1 MNPTNDPTLVSWV
14 ETAQGSD
21 FPIQNLPW
29 GIFSTAD
36 RAPRAG
42 IAIGDRVLDAAVLA
56 DAGLLGDLP
65 AGVFATGV
73 LNNFIALG
81 PETWSRVRAAVS
93 DLLRADTARLR
104 DDAALRAAALL
115 PAASVKLHLPIR
127 VEGYTD
133 FYSSRE
139 HATNVG
145 RMFRPDGEPLLPNW
159 LHIPIGYSGRAS
171 TIVVSGT
178 PIHRPLGQTRAPSDP
193 TPSFGPCRK
202 LDFELEMAAIVG
214 VPNEMGRPMTMA
226 EADRAIFGFALFN
239 DWSARDIQQWEYVP
253 LGPFQAKVFAS
264 TLSPW
269 IVTAEALAVA
279 RVEGPRQEPEPLPYL
294 RQSGAMNF
302 DVELEVAL
310 TPAGGSEPTVISRSN
325 FAHMYWSSAQQL
337 VHHAIGGC
345 AMKVGD
351 VLGSGT
357 ISGPTPGSYGSLLE
371 LSWNGKTPVT
381 LADGSARSFLLDGDT
396 LAIRGRVRRGGVT
409 LGFGPCDGEILA
421 APAFG

>member
-1 MNPTNDPTLVSWV
+1 MTATTDPTLVSWV
-14 ETAQGSD
+14 ETARGSD
-21 FPIQNLPW
+21 FPVQNLPW
-29 GIFSTAD
+29 GIFSTPE
-36 RAPRAG
+36 RSPRAA
-42 IAIGDRVLDAAVLA
+42 IAIGTFVLDVAVLA
-56 DAGLLGDLP
+56 EAGLLGDLP
-65 AGVFATGV
+65 PGVFTTGV
-73 LNNFIALG
+73 LNDFIALG
-81 PETWSRVRAAVS
+81 PETWSRVRAMVS
-93 DLLRADTARLR
+93 ELLRADVATLR
-104 DDAALRAAALL
+104 DDAALRAKALL
-115 PAASVKLHLPIR
+115 PASSVRLHLPIR

-178 PIHRPLGQTRAPSDP
+178 PIRRPLGQMKAPSD
-193 TPSFGPCRK
+193 TAPSFGPCKK

-214 VPNEMGRPMTMA
+214 VPNEMGRPMNIA
-226 EADRAIFGFALFN
+226 EADRAIFGYALFN

-269 IVTAEALAVA
+269 IVTAEALAPF

-294 RQSGAMNF
+294 RQSGPMN
-302 DVELEVAL
+302 VNIELEVSL
-310 TPAGGSEPTVISRSN
+310 TPEGAAEPTVISRSN

-337 VHHAIGGC
+337 VHHAVGGC

-371 LSWNGKTPVT
+371 LSWNGKTP
-381 LADGSARSFLLDGDT
+381 LPMADGSTRSFLLDGDT
-396 LAIRGRVRRGGVT
+396 LAIRGRARRGDIT
-409 LGFGPCDGEILA
+409 LGFGPCDGTIL
-421 APAFG
+421 PSPDFG

>member
-29 GIFSTAD
+29 GVFSTAE
-36 RAPRAG
+36 RSPRAG
-42 IAIGDRVLDAAVLA
+42 VAIGDRVIDVAALA
-56 DAGLLGDLP
+56 EAGLLGDLS
-65 AGVFATGV
+65 AKVFTTGA
-73 LNNFIALG
+73 LNDFIALG
-81 PETWSRVRAAVS
+81 PDTWSLVRARLS
-93 DLLRADTARLR
+93 ELLRADVTRLR
-104 DDAALRAAALL
+104 DDAALRAKALL
-115 PAASVKLHLPIR
+115 PASGVKLHLPIR

-159 LHIPIGYSGRAS
+159 LHIPIGYNGRAS

-178 PIHRPLGQTRAPSDP
+178 PIRRPLGQTKAPSEAA
-193 TPSFGPCRK
+193 PSFGPCRK
-202 LDFELEMAAIVG
+202 LDLELEMATIVG
-214 VPNEMGRPMTMA
+214 VPNQMGQPMTIE
-226 EADRAIFGFALFN
+226 EADRAVFGFALFN

-269 IVTAEALAVA
+269 IVTAEALAPF
-279 RVEGPRQEPEPLPYL
+279 RVEGEAQVPEPLPYL
-294 RQSGAMNF
+294 RQSGAMNY
-302 DVELEVAL
+302 DVELEVSLRPKNA
-310 TPAGGSEPTVISRSN
+310 AEATVVSRTN
-325 FAHMYWSSAQQL
+325 FTHMYWSPAQQL
-337 VHHAIGGC
+337 AHHAIGGC

-357 ISGPTPGSYGSLLE
+357 ISGSTPGSYGSLLE
-371 LSWNGKTPVT
+371 LSWNGSKPLTM
-381 LADGSARSFLLDGDT
+381 ADGSTRSFLEDGDT
-396 LAIRGRVRRGGVT
+396 LSIRGRAVRGGIT
-409 LGFGPCDGEILA
+409 LGFGPCDGEILP
-421 APAFG
+421 APAHP

>member
-1 MNPTNDPTLVSWV
+1 MNPTNDPALVSWV
-14 ETAQGSD
+14 ETARGSD

-29 GIFSTAD
+29 GIFSCGEKS
-36 RAPRAG
+36 PRAG
-42 IAIGDRVLDAAVLA
+42 VAIGDRVLDVAALA

-65 AGVFATGV
+65 QGVFATGV
-73 LNNFIALG
+73 LNDFIALG
-81 PETWSRVRAAVS
+81 PDTWSAVRARIS
-93 DLLRADTARLR
+93 ELLRADVARLR
-104 DDAALRAAALL
+104 DDAALRARALV
-115 PAASVKLHLPIR
+115 PAAAARLHLPIR

-178 PIHRPLGQTRAPSDP
+178 PIHRPLGQTKAPSDP
-193 TPSFGPCRK
+193 GPSFGPCRR

-214 VPNEMGRPMTMA
+214 IPNEMGRPMSLA
-226 EADRAIFGFALFN
+226 EADRAIFGYALFN

-269 IVTAEALAVA
+269 IVTAEALAPF

-294 RQSGAMNF
+294 RQSGPMNV
-302 DVELEVAL
+302 DIELEVSL
-310 TPAGGSEPTVISRSN
+310 TPDGATESTVISRSN

-371 LSWNGKTPVT
+371 LSWNGKTP
-381 LADGSARSFLLDGDT
+381 LAMADGTTRSFLLDGDR
-396 LAIRGRVRRGGVT
+396 LEIRGRARRGEIT
-409 LGFGPCDGEILA
+409 LGFGPCDGTIL
-421 APAFG
+421 PSPTFG